1 MGSINFC
8 NIWHDNSG
16 KTAGKSSW
24 YLKHIIIND
33 LQTKEKY
40 YFICEKWLAIDCDDG
55 LFNRVLPVA
64 GDEQKKEI
72 KYLLSKETKNK
83 LANDHLWFSIVAK
96 TTINSFTR
104 TDRLTCCFLL
114 LYMTMLVNILY
125 YDIDKS
131 PTPNNGINI
140 GPVKVAPQQVW
151 IFYPFNLNKFSIIYI
166 LILFKIFVGV
176 ISNLI
181 LFIPSFIIIQL
192 FKRSRRRSDR
202 SKYLKK
208 ALENYQKYESL

>member
-1 MGSINFC
+1 MGSLSYC

-16 KTAGKSSW
+16 KTSDKSSW

-40 YFICEKWLAIDCDDG
+40 YFICEKWLAIDSGDG

-140 GPVKVAPQQVW
+140 GPVKVAPQQVG
-151 IFYPFNLNKFSIIYI
+151 IIYFFFFLI
-166 LILFKIFVGV
+166 IKICSRLILF
-176 ISNLI
+176 
-181 LFIPSFIIIQL
+181 
-192 FKRSRRRSDR
+192 
-202 SKYLKK
+202 
-208 ALENYQKYESL
+208 